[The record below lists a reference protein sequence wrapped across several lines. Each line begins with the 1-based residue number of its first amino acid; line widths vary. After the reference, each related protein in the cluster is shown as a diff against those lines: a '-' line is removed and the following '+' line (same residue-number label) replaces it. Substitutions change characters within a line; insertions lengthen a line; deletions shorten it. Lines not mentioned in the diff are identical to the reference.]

1 MEREVQERRRAD
13 ALPVP
18 KSTLS
23 GPKPAPAPSFPWYRA
38 GTHRFEPLKGGGML
52 INLNDNCAL
61 IIFPYLLLG
70 CSLEKTPTRGDLFDH
85 MRDAPH
91 LGTWKEH

>member
-1 MEREVQERRRAD
+1 
-13 ALPVP
+13 
-18 KSTLS
+18 
-23 GPKPAPAPSFPWYRA
+23 
-38 GTHRFEPLKGGGML
+38 ML